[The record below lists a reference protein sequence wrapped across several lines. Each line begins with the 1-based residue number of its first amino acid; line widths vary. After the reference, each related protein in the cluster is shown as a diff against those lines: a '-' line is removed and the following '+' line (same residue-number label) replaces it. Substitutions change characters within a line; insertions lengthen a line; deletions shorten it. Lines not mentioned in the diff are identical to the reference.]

1 MVNRI
6 ECPWWQYRVIVV
18 VIVVVVP
25 GISFFLCSSRPP
37 SRFFDLVFVC
47 WRCAA
52 GTQKHWLDD
61 STKLKTNKMDTEPP
75 QKKHKKDKKDKK
87 AKKEKKDKKEK
98 KNKKDKKDKKKKK
111 DKKRSRASEELLDY
125 VIPASADVSSS
136 SSKRPKVSIDPVLL
150 EQCTA
155 SCGKVFVSGLKID
168 ATDASI
174 CEYFEKECG
183 IVDDTYW
190 LTDRKTGL
198 FRGSGFMTFE
208 EPDIAVVAIGMSGA
222 TECPVAE
229 GTDLKVVPARPMAS
243 WKGTMHSGKTTKVF
257 VKNMNYEITEEDLV
271 NFFATHAERAKIHE
285 VQWREDDG
293 GNFDGTAIVEFT
305 SAGGAALAIDCCHG
319 VEFLGR
325 NMTCKPAT
333 ARMAQGITDGVRKP
347 SNDAAK
353 KIKPLSERPEGGTTV
368 VFVGNVPFAVTD
380 EEMTEFFGGDEK
392 VKVIRWL
399 EHQDTGKFK
408 GCGFVEFH
416 SSEDVDEMVKLNGT
430 DFGGRNI
437 QIDYSFKKKEGDAN
451 WTD

>member
-25 GISFFLCSSRPP
+25 GISFFLCSSWSSPF
-37 SRFFDLVFVC
+37 SGSSISFSC
-47 WRCAA
+47 AGAA